1 MKIVVFG
8 ASGAVGN
15 ATLREALNRG
25 HSVTAVARDPNR
37 LTVLSPKVRSAPL
50 DLLSQSE
57 AAADLAKGHDILI
70 SALRPAEGREADL
83 VPLTR
88 AVLDAARANGI
99 PALITGG
106 AALLKLADGSGH
118 TVLSAPDFLPAEVRP
133 IAEACAAQDAL
144 LEQENEACWT
154 CLRPPAMLL
163 EGERCGQYAMGTDTL
178 VTDMDGQSQIS
189 YADFAVAMMDLAE
202 APQAPR
208 RRLTAGWVAPA
219 PALQPA

>member
-1 MKIVVFG
+1 MKIVIFG

-15 ATLREALNRG
+15 ATLQEALNRG
-25 HSVTAVARDPNR
+25 HSVTAVARKPDR
-37 LTVLSPKVRSAPL
+37 SPRVQSVSL
-50 DLLSQSE
+50 DLLDQPE
-57 AAADLAKGHDILI
+57 AAVDLARGHDILI
-70 SALRPAEGREADL
+70 SALRPTEGREADL

-88 AVLDAARANGI
+88 AVLEAARANGI

-118 TVLSAPDFLPAEVRP
+118 TVLSAPGFLPPVVRP

-144 LEQENEACWT
+144 LEEDTETCWT

-163 EGERCGQYAMGTDTL
+163 EAERRGQYALGTDTL
-178 VTDMDGQSQIS
+178 VTDSEGQSQIS

-202 APQAPR
+202 APHSAR
-208 RRLTAGWVAPA
+208 RRLTAGWSAPA
-219 PALQPA
+219 PVLQAE